1 MQRHRNGSQRAAKTT
16 AADAATP
23 PRRCSQRQTWNPAS
37 SSKARD
43 SAAPTR
49 RPAARRRALLIADAS
64 SGKPAVWANL
74 KPMRRASSPTP
85 AASRVTN
92 TGSIGVDA

>member
-1 MQRHRNGSQRAAKTT
+1 M
-16 AADAATP
+16 
-23 PRRCSQRQTWNPAS
+23 
-37 SSKARD
+37 
-43 SAAPTR
+43 
-49 RPAARRRALLIADAS
+49 
-64 SGKPAVWANL
+64 WANL